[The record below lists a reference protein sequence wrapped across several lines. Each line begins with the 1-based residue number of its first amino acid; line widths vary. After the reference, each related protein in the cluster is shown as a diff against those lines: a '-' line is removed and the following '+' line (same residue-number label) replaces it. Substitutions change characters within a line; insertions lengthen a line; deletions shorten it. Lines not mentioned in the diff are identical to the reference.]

1 MVNNII
7 SKAPTREEYEKLL
20 KTIRL
25 GEAPGETKQTI
36 ERLEQLI
43 TVLQT
48 KVAVRLKELF
58 LAGYLPLLTS
68 LSKINFK
75 SNIEDQFVSYF
86 MDYNPVLPSN
96 VVQDLRVLQGK
107 RLITSRHLLISFPI
121 LQHCL
126 LLIVLYFCLGS

>member
-1 MVNNII
+1 MSFDKSKSLLTVCDDLTQVKGNVSQFQAMVNNII

-48 KVAVRLKELF
+48 KVAV
-58 LAGYLPLLTS
+58 
-68 LSKINFK
+68 
-75 SNIEDQFVSYF
+75 
-86 MDYNPVLPSN
+86 
-96 VVQDLRVLQGK
+96 
-107 RLITSRHLLISFPI
+107 
-121 LQHCL
+121 
-126 LLIVLYFCLGS
+126 

>member
-75 SNIEDQFVSYF
+75 SILKIN
-86 MDYNPVLPSN
+86 LC
-96 VVQDLRVLQGK
+96 
-107 RLITSRHLLISFPI
+107 LILWIIIQYYQVMLFKI
-121 LQHCL
+121 
-126 LLIVLYFCLGS
+126 

>member
-43 TVLQT
+43 TVP
-48 KVAVRLKELF
+48 A
-58 LAGYLPLLTS
+58 
-68 LSKINFK
+68 NK
-75 SNIEDQFVSYF
+75 SCRSIKRIVSSWIFATFNIIIQ
-86 MDYNPVLPSN
+86 N
-96 VVQDLRVLQGK
+96 
-107 RLITSRHLLISFPI
+107 
-121 LQHCL
+121 
-126 LLIVLYFCLGS
+126 